1 MSHTGYF
8 QTKAHLQI
16 SGAALI
22 SGAITIISNW
32 WKLRRATIT
41 LSQLSPEQLKDC
53 GIGRPQRDLPVFEV
67 PRGLISKI
75 TPSW

>member
-32 WKLRRATIT
+32 WKLRRA
-41 LSQLSPEQLKDC
+41 LA
-53 GIGRPQRDLPVFEV
+53 IGAGHVRLE
-67 PRGLISKI
+67 
-75 TPSW
+75 